1 MKVLVPMAGLGERFV
16 RAGYKDPKPLIKV
29 GGKEILKRIVE
40 MFPSHASFVFICNE
54 KHVKETTILEFLNS
68 LGRKSDVVSIPCHK
82 KGPVYTT
89 SFAFDYIEDDEEI
102 IVTYC
107 DNPYLHDF
115 KDFITSTRSRG
126 LDGCIL
132 THTGFHPHSLN
143 STKMAFLKEECG
155 RVIEIKEKECY
166 TDCHTDEHAST
177 GTYFFARGKYVKKY
191 FRQAINEN
199 LNHGGEHYVTLVYN
213 LLIRDGLKVG
223 FYDTPFVSVFG
234 TPEEIQNFEAW
245 QTIINGGQ
253 VKTTD
258 DLLNS
263 YEYWKKFLKEG
274 DVYNAINIS

>member
-1 MKVLVPMAGLGERFV
+1 
-16 RAGYKDPKPLIKV
+16 
-29 GGKEILKRIVE
+29 
-40 MFPSHASFVFICNE
+40 
-54 KHVKETTILEFLNS
+54 
-68 LGRKSDVVSIPCHK
+68 
-82 KGPVYTT
+82 
-89 SFAFDYIEDDEEI
+89 
-102 IVTYC
+102 
-107 DNPYLHDF
+107 
-115 KDFITSTRSRG
+115 
-126 LDGCIL
+126 
-132 THTGFHPHSLN
+132 
-143 STKMAFLKEECG
+143 MAFLKEECG